1 MTSETG
7 MDKPIFQKMVHL
19 RTGGELDLS
28 FLRECTFVETLG
40 LDGPKLMMAFDDH
53 YGIFRDA
60 LGIRE
65 MDEVKV
71 TIADMWGAD
80 GVNMEM
86 PFTVLLS
93 PDAGPIVR
101 YNLMASQVYALK
113 RLAPKTRIFTR
124 RGVSEVLGAFVPGVK
139 QALGQFPVV
148 ESYHCIA
155 GERPSAMLRQMA
167 GEQGALIWLGRDTMH
182 ADRLQTLMATAPAFE
197 YHYNKPDEKYQ
208 IASYTK
214 PSRQTRLE
222 ESAIRGFSGW
232 NEITGRVKAS
242 TAGPILSKAKGYARE
257 LHSSVNTATLN
268 NAPTEMRTA
277 VDFVCQGNGFLCA
290 GMALKLWWHQ
300 NNLERPLDESLPDK
314 IVIEAVAHHYSAQKY
329 FCRVKGAVPLEPTA

>member
-197 YHYNKPDEKYQ
+197 
-208 IASYTK
+208 
-214 PSRQTRLE
+214 
-222 ESAIRGFSGW
+222 
-232 NEITGRVKAS
+232 
-242 TAGPILSKAKGYARE
+242 
-257 LHSSVNTATLN
+257 
-268 NAPTEMRTA
+268 
-277 VDFVCQGNGFLCA
+277 
-290 GMALKLWWHQ
+290 
-300 NNLERPLDESLPDK
+300 
-314 IVIEAVAHHYSAQKY
+314 
-329 FCRVKGAVPLEPTA
+329 